1 MILQVLND
9 RQSNFMKPTIKTDI
23 LIVGAGPTG
32 LSLGCQLQR
41 YGIDFMIVE
50 KNEGVTP
57 YSKAIGV
64 HARTLEIFDQIGLGR
79 EAVARGTVAGAAHL
93 IIDGEIRG
101 ELRFSDVGK
110 SMSPFPFVLMLEQSK
125 TERLLYE
132 YLQSNQKDVL
142 WKTELETFKQD
153 SDGVVAQVRT
163 SDEETQIISAKYI
176 VGCDGPKSL
185 VRQALGLKFE
195 GSTFERIFYVAD
207 AQVDWQMSHDM
218 LHVCFSPDSFVVFF
232 PLKGEKRY
240 RIVGVFPEEFNK
252 DESDIL
258 YEEIEARIKSE
269 TKLNLDIHD
278 VEWFST
284 YKVHTRH
291 VNKFSA
297 GRGFLAGDSAHIHTP
312 AGAQGMNTGIQD
324 GYNLAW
330 KIALVIRGANEELLE
345 TYNEERLENAKRL
358 VNTTDRFFGFAAGTD
373 WLMNFL
379 RLHVL
384 PPIAKHMFSLDAVR
398 RFAFPTISQ
407 IGINYR
413 HSSLSNHAGDED
425 FEVKAGDRLPYFLV
439 DGQNIFDRLQQPKF
453 HFLVF
458 SSELNGF
465 RQLKDELARRYPE
478 LVDFNAFTIS
488 PEVEEIFGRNKDFS
502 VLLRPDN
509 HVGTISSDN
518 SLSHIQEYLVKF
530 IGSQR

>member
-1 MILQVLND
+1 
-9 RQSNFMKPTIKTDI
+9 
-23 LIVGAGPTG
+23 
-32 LSLGCQLQR
+32 
-41 YGIDFMIVE
+41 
-50 KNEGVTP
+50 
-57 YSKAIGV
+57 
-64 HARTLEIFDQIGLGR
+64 
-79 EAVARGTVAGAAHL
+79 
-93 IIDGEIRG
+93 
-101 ELRFSDVGK
+101 
-110 SMSPFPFVLMLEQSK
+110 
-125 TERLLYE
+125 
-132 YLQSNQKDVL
+132 
-142 WKTELETFKQD
+142 
-153 SDGVVAQVRT
+153 
-163 SDEETQIISAKYI
+163 
-176 VGCDGPKSL
+176 
-185 VRQALGLKFE
+185 
-195 GSTFERIFYVAD
+195 
-207 AQVDWQMSHDM
+207 
-218 LHVCFSPDSFVVFF
+218 
-232 PLKGEKRY
+232 
-240 RIVGVFPEEFNK
+240 
-252 DESDIL
+252 
-258 YEEIEARIKSE
+258 
-269 TKLNLDIHD
+269 
-278 VEWFST
+278 
-284 YKVHTRH
+284 
-291 VNKFSA
+291 
-297 GRGFLAGDSAHIHTP
+297 
-312 AGAQGMNTGIQD
+312 
-324 GYNLAW
+324 
-330 KIALVIRGANEELLE
+330 VIRGANEELLE

>member
-1 MILQVLND
+1 
-9 RQSNFMKPTIKTDI
+9 
-23 LIVGAGPTG
+23 
-32 LSLGCQLQR
+32 
-41 YGIDFMIVE
+41 
-50 KNEGVTP
+50 
-57 YSKAIGV
+57 
-64 HARTLEIFDQIGLGR
+64 
-79 EAVARGTVAGAAHL
+79 
-93 IIDGEIRG
+93 
-101 ELRFSDVGK
+101 
-110 SMSPFPFVLMLEQSK
+110 
-125 TERLLYE
+125 
-132 YLQSNQKDVL
+132 
-142 WKTELETFKQD
+142 
-153 SDGVVAQVRT
+153 
-163 SDEETQIISAKYI
+163 
-176 VGCDGPKSL
+176 
-185 VRQALGLKFE
+185 
-195 GSTFERIFYVAD
+195 
-207 AQVDWQMSHDM
+207 MSHDA

-232 PLKGEKRY
+232 PLIGEKRY

-252 DESDIL
+252 DEGDIL

-269 TKLNLDIHD
+269 TRLALGIHD

-284 YKVHTRH
+284 YSVHTRH

-358 VNTTDRFFGFAAGTD
+358 VNTTDRFFAFAAGTD

-398 RFAFPTISQ
+398 RFAFPAVSQ

-425 FEVKAGDRLPYFLV
+425 FDVKAGDRMPYFLV
-439 DGQNIFDRLQQPKF
+439 DDRNIFDRLQQPKF

-458 SSELNGF
+458 ASEPNGF
-465 RQLKDELARRYPE
+465 HELKDELGRRYPE
-478 LVDFNAFTIS
+478 LVDVNAFAVS
-488 PEVEEIFGRNKDFS
+488 PEVEEAFGTKKDFS

-509 HVGTISSDN
+509 HVGTISSDK
-518 SLSHIQEYLVKF
+518 SLSRVQEYMVQF
-530 IGSQR
+530 IGRQRQH